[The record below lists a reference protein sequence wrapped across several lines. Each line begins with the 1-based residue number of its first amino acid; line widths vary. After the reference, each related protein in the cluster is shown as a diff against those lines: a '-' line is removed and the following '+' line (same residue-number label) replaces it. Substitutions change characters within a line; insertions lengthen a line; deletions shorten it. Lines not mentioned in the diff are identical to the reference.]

1 MKTDLRYIYSRE
13 LTVYGSYMA
22 GMGEL
27 LTVVELFQKGKLKPV
42 VDSVYPL
49 KKAGEAQTRME
60 ESRHFGKIVLK
71 V

>member
-1 MKTDLRYIYSRE
+1 SRE
-13 LTVYGSYMA
+13 LTIYGSYMA

-27 LTVVELFQKGKLKPV
+27 LEVVKLFGQEKLKTV

-49 KKAGEAQTRME
+49 QKAGEAQTRME
-60 ESRHFGKIVLK
+60 KSRHFGKLVLK